1 MAAAVAAAMAA
12 AVAAVLA
19 RPFKTIG
26 LVNALLVPL
35 EQNYKEKR

>member
-1 MAAAVAAAMAA
+1 MAAAVAA

-35 EQNYKEKR
+35 EKNYKEQQ

>member
-1 MAAAVAAAMAA
+1 MAVAVAVAA

-35 EQNYKEKR
+35 EQNYKEKQ